1 MRLGAIPNL
10 YATVWQVPAAA
21 GKRPSISETRIEAQA
36 HAQRLFMR
44 LEVVRIFHHARESD

>member
-44 LEVVRIFHHARESD
+44 LEVVRIFHHAGESD